1 MYDTLL
7 AIVWNPDQALFR
19 IGGFE
24 LRYYSLFFGL
34 GLILA
39 YLVVQKVYKDEKIQS
54 EKMDTLFIYAFFG
67 ILIGARLGHCLF
79 YEPSYY
85 LSHPLEMI
93 LPIRNTPAGWKLTG
107 YEGLASHGGTIGII
121 LALWLYVRKTK
132 LNFIDVI
139 DYIAVATPIAAC
151 CIRMGNLMNGEIVGK
166 VTDVPWAFYFEGYE
180 GARHPAQ
187 LYEAI
192 AYFVF
197 FLVNLWL
204 YRSFYR
210 KGKLH
215 KGFMFGITIFLI
227 FLFRFFVEFV
237 KDVQVDFEHN
247 MTLNMGQWLSV
258 PFVILG
264 LSFMIGGNWLRTLY
278 SKLEIKGKTRK

>member
-7 AIVWNPDQALFR
+7 AIVWNPDEALFR

-34 GLILA
+34 GLVLA
-39 YLVVQKVYKDEKIQS
+39 YLVVQKIYKDMKIQS
-54 EKMDTLFIYAFFG
+54 EKLDTLFIYCFFG

-93 LPIRNTPAGWKLTG
+93 LPIRQTPTGWKLTG

-121 LALWLYVRKTK
+121 IALWLYVRKTK
-132 LNFIDVI
+132 INFIDII
-139 DYIAVATPIAAC
+139 DYIGVATPITAC
-151 CIRMGNLMNGEIVGK
+151 CIRLGNLMNGEIVGK
-166 VTDVPWAFYFEGYE
+166 ITDVPWAFYFEGYE
-180 GARHPAQ
+180 GPRHPAQ

-192 AYFVF
+192 AYFIF
-197 FLVNLWL
+197 FLINIYL
-204 YRSFYR
+204 YRNYYR

-215 KGFMFGITIFLI
+215 KGFMFGITIFMI
-227 FLFRFFVEFV
+227 FLFRFFVEFF

-247 MTLNMGQWLSV
+247 MTLNMGQCLSV
-258 PFVILG
+258 PFVIIG
-264 LSFMIGGNWLRTLY
+264 LAFMIGGNWLTRLY
-278 SKLEIKGKTRK
+278 GKLEMNKGKKK